1 MPSNRRKQ
9 ESGNFECKNLRLV
22 ALISLAGN
30 RIRNK
35 KIEGKALIPLPP
47 TGSTSVFCAN
57 PDAMKALPQPRPAV
71 GLRRGAAIAQRAS
84 LCRKMSAPYTVSDGA
99 VQMVANLRG
108 PAHLGE
114 KLEKR
119 GGGWFSKST
128 PVLKRR
134 IRASIAR
141 SGQTSTTHAGRGL

>member
-1 MPSNRRKQ
+1 MNPPLLGVGNRRG
-9 ESGNFECKNLRLV
+9 SV
-22 ALISLAGN
+22 
-30 RIRNK
+30 
-35 KIEGKALIPLPP
+35 KICINALIPLPP
-47 TGSTSVFCAN
+47 TGSASVFCAN
-57 PDAMKALPQPRPAV
+57 PDAMKALLQPRPAV

-99 VQMVANLRG
+99 VQMVANLG
-108 PAHLGE
+108 APARLGE
-114 KLEKR
+114 KLENR
-119 GGGWFSKST
+119 GGGRFSKST